1 MYAGCVAGAI
11 AKKEYLSLIEHN
23 GFGSISIQKEKRIT
37 IPDDI
42 LSNYFNQAALA
53 DFKAGS
59 TGIFSIAV
67 YAEKLAMTTA
77 ACCGPA
83 CCN

>member
-1 MYAGCVAGAI
+1 MAGAI
-11 AKKEYLSLIEHN
+11 GKGEYLALIEGN
-23 GFGSISIQKEKRIT
+23 GFGSISIQTEKRIT

-42 LSNYFNQAALA
+42 LSNYFDEAARA

-59 TGIFSIAV
+59 TGIFSITV
-67 YAEKLAMTTA
+67 YAEKPVTTTA
-77 ACCGPA
+77 ACCGHT